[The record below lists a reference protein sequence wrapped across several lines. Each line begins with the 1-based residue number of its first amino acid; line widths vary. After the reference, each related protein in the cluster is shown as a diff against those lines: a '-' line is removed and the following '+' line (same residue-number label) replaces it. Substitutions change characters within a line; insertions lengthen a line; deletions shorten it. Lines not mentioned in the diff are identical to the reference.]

1 MSSLR
6 GLVCGHGI
14 YGFKTHFFRFCFYRF
29 ELVLKVFLFLQP
41 FFKALNY
48 GLKQDCFDIR

>member
-29 ELVLKVFLFLQP
+29 ELVLKLFLFLQP
-41 FFKALNY
+41 F
-48 GLKQDCFDIR
+48 LKKE